1 MKDKQTTTP
10 TQAKNKTRRKVRQ
23 PFFVN
28 FGGRDVQGQNNM
40 SDRANP
46 YNHITG
52 KYDTNGESPNLVT
65 SGSIL
70 FRGSDNKSPQK
81 DIELGKRSITH
92 RRIAESLA
100 RLVRGGGF
108 IFTPK
113 KDIDLE
119 DADQQEIVELELM
132 EVEQWMENGLALSLD
147 NIANGMVYFDLANL
161 TVVQSRP
168 RFSDRTRT
176 VTANADSFVSYRSE
190 QMRYTVPEMNE
201 KGVSVVKKHLFHT
214 DWLFNPDSSCDDD
227 YSTPTIVPIE
237 DYIRKGYEKS
247 NYIRGNTKVGYSIST
262 KDDDSPAMKRFLS
275 WSITTGDKIFDGA
288 YPLPSWKTNSSINDI
303 QNEFEASC
311 IRTDYLKNGLHIF
324 AVVNIYSAAHSS
336 NGMEVSDETE
346 TEDTNWAENL
356 EVVKGLKGSYNS
368 GKILIN
374 PVVTEDIEKDGKIE
388 VEKIELKFD
397 SEAARF
403 FNEESRASI
412 LTAWGV
418 MADLFAVTKPEKN
431 NLRSQGEFLQIG
443 LLLLKEKVAEYQQ
456 AICRKIKEILKYYGI
471 TSLDVKI
478 QSSNQ
483 STFLL
488 ALKEFAKEY
497 MDFDEVREK
506 LLGLERREVIEQGQI
521 IEE

>member
-1 MKDKQTTTP
+1 MKNNQT
-10 TQAKNKTRRKVRQ
+10 KKSNRRKPRK
-23 PFFVN
+23 PFFIN
-28 FGGRDVQGQNNM
+28 FGGRDVSGQNNM
-40 SDRANP
+40 SDTANP

-52 KYDTNGESPNLVT
+52 RYETDGQSPNNT
-65 SGSIL
+65 IYKGGCL
-70 FRGSDNKSPQK
+70 FRGKDNKSPQK

-108 IFTPK
+108 VFVPK
-113 KDIDLE
+113 KDLDLE
-119 DADQQEIVELELM
+119 DEETKTLVELEL
-132 EVEQWMENGLALSLD
+132 EEAENWLKNGLAKSLE
-147 NIANGMVYFDLANL
+147 NIANGIVYFDLANL

-168 RFSDRTRT
+168 RFSDTRNE
-176 VTANADSFVSYRSE
+176 VVPNAESFVSYRSE
-190 QMRYTVPEMNE
+190 QMRYSIPEMNE
-201 KGVSVVKKHLFHT
+201 KGVSVVKKHLFHS
-214 DWLFNPDSSCDDD
+214 DWLFNPDTDCDNDLSMPD
-227 YSTPTIVPIE
+227 IVPIE
-237 DYIRKGYEKS
+237 QYIKGGYERS
-247 NYIRGNTKVGYSIST
+247 NYLRGNNRVGYSIST
-262 KDDDSPAMKRFLS
+262 KDDERPSMKRFLS

-324 AVVNIYSAAHSS
+324 AVVNIYSAAHGSS
-336 NGMEVSDETE
+336 GIEVTDEE
-346 TEDTNWAENL
+346 QTEDSSWAENL

-374 PVVTEDIEKDGKIE
+374 PVITDDIEKDGKIE

-443 LLLLKEKVAEYQQ
+443 LLLLKEKVSEYQQ
-456 AICRKIKEILKYYGI
+456 SINRKVNEIKEYYGLSMI
-471 TSLDVKI
+471 ESKI
-478 QSSNQ
+478 QPSNQ